1 MSATSSPELT
11 PLTAVQADGGP
22 ARVVRRTPAPGAVL
36 TLLKPV
42 TWFPPMWAFLCGV
55 VSSGASFSGRGWTL
69 AGGIFLCGP
78 LVCASSQ
85 AVNDWFDR
93 HVDAINEPGRPI
105 PSGRIPGRWGLYIAI
120 GWSLLAL
127 AWSSVFGPLGMLA
140 TAIALA
146 LSWGYSMPPFRFKR
160 NGWVGNAAVG
170 LAYEGLAWLT
180 GIVLFTGQVPTAAQ
194 WWCIGLFS
202 LAGHGILT
210 LNDFKAIEGDRQ
222 MGVNSLPVLHGAVTA
237 GKLASGIM
245 LVSQVAMMALL
256 FTWGMTGHAYA
267 LALLIGAQVVMFRK
281 FVAAPVEKALWLSAA
296 GVPLEVLGM
305 LVSALAVRSSPALH
319 G

>member
-1 MSATSSPELT
+1 MSSPEVVSSAEIR
-11 PLTAVQADGGP
+11 PADDLS
-22 ARVVRRTPAPGAVL
+22 REVRRFPAPGAVL

-55 VSSGASFSGRGWTL
+55 TSSGASFSGKGWTL
-69 AGGIFLCGP
+69 AGGILLCGP

-85 AVNDWFDR
+85 AVNDWYDR

-105 PSGRIPGRWGLYIAI
+105 PSGRIPGRWGLAIAI
-120 GWSLLAL
+120 VWSLLAL
-127 AWSSVFGPLGMLA
+127 SWSSVFGTLGMIA
-140 TAIALA
+140 TGFALA
-146 LSWGYSMPPFRFKR
+146 LAWGYSMPPFRFKQ

-180 GIVLFTGQVPTAAQ
+180 GIVVFTDRMPTAAQ
-194 WWCIGLFS
+194 WWCIGLYS

-222 MGVNSLPVLHGAVTA
+222 MGVNSLPVLHGAVPA
-237 GKLASGIM
+237 ARIASSIM
-245 LVSQVAMMALL
+245 LVSQLGVMALL
-256 FTWGMTGHAYA
+256 FAWGMWGYA
-267 LALLIGAQVVMFRK
+267 LVLLALILVQARMMHRFIAS
-281 FVAAPVEKALWLSAA
+281 PVEKALWLSAA

-305 LVSALAVRSSPALH
+305 LVAALALRASPLLH